1 MSGLEGRLER
11 GSTTSDFI
19 IFATVFMLSF
29 VIGSLVLGTWV
40 YATEPIWLRQ
50 RWDVSSDL
58 ASHLSGAK
66 WLSLARWSTTEGE
79 LSETQGRET
88 YTVRPGDT
96 LSEIALTHAVTMSQL
111 VSLNGIEDPDIL
123 RVGRLLSIRETR
135 RGVTESSQRPAT
147 SDLGTEREPKA
158 SAVEGGLQASFAD
171 VIQSGAMALNW
182 LVRGSRIAPSL
193 PRSDAGGDSA
203 EVLPPDPA
211 VHVSVATA
219 SAPTTDFATVDELAA
234 MAEEQ
239 LRTARFQAALETAGK
254 AIRLLQSDADSAEA
268 NSRRVTL
275 ELVRAEAHV
284 AFGDSKA
291 ARRSFERALDA
302 DPDLALDPDRTSPKV
317 LRSFDRARSHQPPLS
332 DSPGSDR

>member
-1 MSGLEGRLER
+1 M
-11 GSTTSDFI
+11 

-29 VIGSLVLGTWV
+29 VIGSLILGTWV
-40 YATEPIWLRQ
+40 YATEPIWLRH
-50 RWDVSSDL
+50 RLDLSSDL

-79 LSETQGRET
+79 LSESQGRES

-96 LSEIALTHAVTMSQL
+96 LSEIALTHAVAMSQL
-111 VSLNGIEDPDIL
+111 ASLNGIEDPDIL
-123 RVGRLLSIRETR
+123 RVGQILLIRETR

-147 SDLGTEREPKA
+147 SDLGAEA

-203 EVLPPDPA
+203 ELLPPEPA